1 MRFRFE
7 HEVLIT
13 SRRDMDKI
21 VYIIIVF
28 FFLNRKLHLVSC
40 FDLGYFAP
48 MVASLCMKKKSDL
61 PVGNNLTNFDI
72 L

>member
-1 MRFRFE
+1 
-7 HEVLIT
+7 
-13 SRRDMDKI
+13 MDKI
-21 VYIIIVF
+21 VYIIIVI
-28 FFLNRKLHLVSC
+28 FLNRKLHLVSC
-40 FDLGYFAP
+40 FDLGHFAP